1 MTSFKDRLAKGVL
14 KRLAKGTSKEAFL
27 AQLKEEWR
35 KQLPVGGG
43 GIKID
48 EIVDGSMQRIEKS
61 GLKDI
66 FDTVGITREDLV
78 QALKEVLKR

>member
-1 MTSFKDRLAKGVL
+1 MTSFRDRLAKGVL
-14 KRLAKGTSKEAFL
+14 KKLAGKTSKEAFL
-27 AQLKEEWR
+27 TQLKGEWR

-61 GLKDI
+61 GMKEI

-78 QALKEVLKR
+78 KALKEVLNR